1 MRRSVVK
8 GSTGITHKA
17 MPALVAKMHDL
28 LSEHVFVPSMRL
40 RRLIKPGQ
48 RPAIRAYYA
57 GMRFR
62 RETADWSE
70 ERKRQWI
77 LERLR
82 FVVRRAARE
91 TLYYSELFKRTG
103 FDPDVDF
110 SFDDFA
116 RLPILEREEMRQAGR
131 ELVSCVVPANL
142 LRKDATGGSTGV
154 PTEVWKGPEEI
165 GWGESAIDYFM
176 ERIEVP
182 VGARTAYFWG
192 HNLDPVARDSWRAR
206 LYDFQMNVRWFDCFR
221 LSPEVLNRYHH
232 EFESWRPA
240 CIIAYASAL
249 GSLAEHVIDC
259 GYHPNYPAKCFVT
272 GAEKLMPKHREM
284 IERAFSCP
292 VHERYGGRDVG
303 MIGFQ
308 LEPASTLDYTIDW
321 ANVLIEPETSDAV
334 SSILV
339 TKLHA
344 DGMPMIRY
352 RVGDLGRFPEGSRP
366 GYPTFALR
374 EVLGREMDRIWLP
387 EGRWVHSVELPHLMK
402 DHPVREWMLFQRA
415 DYSVEVRIVTAN
427 GFGQRNRDE
436 ILSTL
441 RSNLPGVRVT
451 LEEVNEIP
459 RTQANKLRP
468 VVSEIER
475 VKAGSLQK

>member
-1 MRRSVVK
+1 
-8 GSTGITHKA
+8 
-17 MPALVAKMHDL
+17 
-28 LSEHVFVPSMRL
+28 
-40 RRLIKPGQ
+40 
-48 RPAIRAYYA
+48 
-57 GMRFR
+57 
-62 RETADWSE
+62 
-70 ERKRQWI
+70 
-77 LERLR
+77 
-82 FVVRRAARE
+82 
-91 TLYYSELFKRTG
+91 
-103 FDPDVDF
+103 
-110 SFDDFA
+110 
-116 RLPILEREEMRQAGR
+116 
-131 ELVSCVVPANL
+131 
-142 LRKDATGGSTGV
+142 
-154 PTEVWKGPEEI
+154 
-165 GWGESAIDYFM
+165 
-176 ERIEVP
+176 
-182 VGARTAYFWG
+182 
-192 HNLDPVARDSWRAR
+192 
-206 LYDFQMNVRWFDCFR
+206 
-221 LSPEVLNRYHH
+221 
-232 EFESWRPA
+232 
-240 CIIAYASAL
+240 
-249 GSLAEHVIDC
+249 
-259 GYHPNYPAKCFVT
+259 
-272 GAEKLMPKHREM
+272 
-284 IERAFSCP
+284 
-292 VHERYGGRDVG
+292 